1 MENKNNGS
9 SIFLGVIGVATLVVA
24 IIGATFAYFSA
35 ATNSTANAIATSSTT
50 LGLNLVDNVGTNLK
64 TNLIPATESIA
75 TYGALSKTYLGTA
88 GKEQCVDDNGNEI
101 CSIYQFTI
109 TNPSTTTAQALTFT
123 MNIQTNSFAN
133 LKYKIYEGTSGVSGT
148 LDNDSTAV
156 ISAATLPTITESS
169 SASEKT
175 IALTALND
183 TYAPEASK
191 TYTIVIWINELGTGE
206 SGNQTSVDAGKAF
219 AAGLNIS
226 SGNGSGVTGV
236 ISTAG

>member
-1 MENKNNGS
+1 MENKNSGS

-35 ATNSTANAIATSSTT
+35 SANSTNNAIATSSTT
-50 LGLNLVDNVGTNLK
+50 LNLNLVDNVGTNLK
-64 TNLIPATESIA
+64 SSLIPATEAIA
-75 TYGALSKTYLGTA
+75 TYGALSKTYLGTS

-109 TNPSTTTAQALTFT
+109 SNPSTTTSQALSFT
-123 MNIQTNSFAN
+123 MNILTNSFAH
-133 LKYKIYEGTSGVSGT
+133 LKYKIYEGTSGASGT

-156 ISAATLPTITESS
+156 IDAQTLPTITGTSTE
-169 SASEKT
+169 AEKT
-175 IALTALND
+175 IALTALNA
-183 TYAPEASK
+183 TYAPEESH
-191 TYTIVIWINELGTGE
+191 TYTIVIWINELGEGA
-206 SGNQTSVDAGKAF
+206 SGNQTDADAGKAF

-236 ISTAG
+236 ISSAG